1 MRERKCDITG
11 QRQNS
16 KAMSVSKFGNRNHKV
31 QEVNLQWKK
40 MWWEEGKKM
49 VRLRLATRTIRTILK
64 NGLHET
70 AKKYDIDLNKFSISY
85 GTGPPQYRK
94 AYFTRFNGTFPTL
107 KPRYAQYL
115 RNEIKYNPTSVTKR
129 LLPGY
134 VPPPLRP
141 DEPDISL
148 FRRDIDEVKKDQE
161 GSVKDYIFGKKEK
174 QAADYGGLAGIKK
187 KRRKKDRFDDED
199 EKKAGKGGKGGKG
212 KVKKAGK
219 GDWKKVGK
227 GGGAGGKAGKGGGAK
242 RGKK

>member
-16 KAMSVSKFGNRNHKV
+16 KAMTISKFGNRNHKV
-31 QEVNLQWKK
+31 QGVNLQYKK
-40 MWWEEGKKM
+40 LWWEEGKKM
-49 VRLRLATRTIRTILK
+49 IRLRLATRTIRTIHK

-70 AKKYDIDLNKFSISY
+70 AKKYGIDLNKFSISY
-85 GTGPPQYRK
+85 GTGPVLYRK
-94 AYFTRFNGTFPTL
+94 AYTSRFNGTFPTL

-115 RNEIKYNPTSVTKR
+115 RNEIKYNSPQVTKR

-134 VPPPLRP
+134 VAPPVRP
-141 DEPDISL
+141 GEEVASI
-148 FRRDIDEVKKDQE
+148 FRRDSDEAKKDQE

-187 KRRKKDRFDDED
+187 KRKKKERYGDE
-199 EKKAGKGGKGGKG
+199 EEAKAGKGGKG

-227 GGGAGGKAGKGGGAK
+227 AGKAGAPGGKGKAGGAK
-242 RGKK
+242 KGKK